1 MKGTPF
7 KLKQKLSPSA
17 AKRKA
22 ARDLAYA
29 NGPYKKKRAENQ
41 MKRREKSA
49 AFLKGKDYD
58 HYTGSFVSSSKNR
71 AGMTGKGTKNEYCDT
86 SQLL

>member
-17 AKRKA
+17 AKKKA
-22 ARDLAYA
+22 ERDLAYA

-41 MKRREKSA
+41 RKRRSA
-49 AFLKGKDYD
+49 IKAGKNISGMDYD
-58 HYTGSFVSSSKNR
+58 HKDKRFKPVSENR
-71 AGMTGKGTKNEYCDT
+71 AGTRNE
-86 SQLL
+86 

>member
-7 KLKQKLSPSA
+7 KLKQELSPQA
-17 AKRKA
+17 AKDKA

-41 MKRREKSA
+41 KKRRSA
-49 AFLKGKDYD
+49 IKKGMDLTGKDYD
-58 HYTGSFVSSSKNR
+58 HTTKSFVSIKTNR
-71 AGMTGKGTKNEYCDT
+71 GGHGNGTKK
-86 SQLL
+86 S

>member
-17 AKRKA
+17 AKAKA
-22 ARDLAYA
+22 ERDLAYA

-41 MKRREKSA
+41 MERRKKSSS
-49 AFLKGKDYD
+49 FLKGKDYD
-58 HYTGSFVSSSKNR
+58 HRTSSFKSVKFNR
-71 AGMTGKGTKNEYCDT
+71 GGGGNGTKNE
-86 SQLL
+86 

>member
-17 AKRKA
+17 AKKKA
-22 ARDLAYA
+22 ERDLAYA

-41 MKRREKSA
+41 RKRRSA
-49 AFLKGKDYD
+49 LKAGKNISGMDYD
-58 HYTGSFVSSSKNR
+58 HKDKRFKPVSENR
-71 AGMTGKGTKNEYCDT
+71 AGTRNE
-86 SQLL
+86 

>member
-17 AKRKA
+17 AKKKA

-41 MKRREKSA
+41 RERRKKSA

-58 HYTGSFVSSSKNR
+58 HTTNSFVSIKANR
-71 AGMTGKGTKNEYCDT
+71 GGHGKGTKN
-86 SQLL
+86 

>member
-7 KLKQKLSPSA
+7 KLKQKLSPIA
-17 AKRKA
+17 AKDKA

-58 HYTGSFVSSSKNR
+58 HTTNSFVSVKTNR
-71 AGMTGKGTKNEYCDT
+71 GGHGNGTKPKK
-86 SQLL
+86 